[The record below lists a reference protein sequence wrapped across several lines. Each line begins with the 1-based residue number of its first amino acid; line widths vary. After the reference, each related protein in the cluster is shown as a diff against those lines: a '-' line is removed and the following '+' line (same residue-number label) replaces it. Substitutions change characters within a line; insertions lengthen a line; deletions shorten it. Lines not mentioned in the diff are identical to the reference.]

1 MVKMDRD
8 NIARA
13 RNGKA
18 PSPLFAFWYQNRAH
32 VDLFHCMRES
42 AVLQLGCTVNGLADA
57 LDFSRPF
64 VRKARA
70 EGIRLSA
77 IQMINA
83 NAFEL
88 TWESRQLA
96 VNLTLKVLETDALK
110 NFARAESI
118 WLQTQKL
125 RQQPMFDSDGVNVFP
140 LRHETQDQLVSDEI
154 EPTMDLI

>member
-18 PSPLFAFWYQNRAH
+18 PSPLFAFWYQHRAH

-64 VRKARA
+64 VRKARE
-70 EGIRLSA
+70 EGIAVDA
-77 IQMINA
+77 IQMIDA

-88 TWESRQLA
+88 TWPSRQLA
-96 VNLTLKVLETDALK
+96 VDLSAQVLETDAMK
-110 NFARAESI
+110 NFVRNETV

-125 RQQPMFDSDGVNVFP
+125 RQQPMFDTDGVNVFP
-140 LRHETQDQLVSDEI
+140 LRYETQDQLESDEI